1 MKVQGNRYINNPEM
15 IKNKVEKKTTVPQ
28 NIISED
34 DVKIS
39 DSARKL
45 VETARGK
52 VSDFQAMHFSSI
64 NGEIKEIPAE
74 YKCENLFKLD
84 LKATSISG
92 EQSAFEGCSENQ
104 SEVFEKWLD
113 ENASEYLTEDEMKD
127 LKGKINEMTADVDF
141 LNAQEGYR
149 GTSYESVFLLSASE
163 AGLRKVNE
171 MYVPEQLQAGF
182 SDMIDEYVHF
192 NDSARNS
199 IMEKMTPDYMV
210 VGIGSKTFANKVTYH
225 IDAERNPTG
234 SIVGRT
240 PNNEERS
247 YYKMEVSNNYS
258 TAKLW
263 GTSDKKVSKSS
274 EKNKWK
280 LTDSL
285 KEKIVELAKKD
296 AQDNV
301 YMGNAF
307 MNLRKMEVSKVAPN
321 RAALIGKFN
330 QSMNSGNMS
339 AMKEVEKADKK
350 WLCILFGIPYEAE
363 FQGEGTGS
371 AAHVYNECGEEVLT
385 YTEGVGWQEKET
397 KAESQV
403 HSALKSTYYEAFCDA
418 RKALNSEQRTG
429 GMNENIMSQDNF
441 DMKA

>member
-1 MKVQGNRYINNPEM
+1 
-15 IKNKVEKKTTVPQ
+15 
-28 NIISED
+28 
-34 DVKIS
+34 
-39 DSARKL
+39 
-45 VETARGK
+45 
-52 VSDFQAMHFSSI
+52 
-64 NGEIKEIPAE
+64 
-74 YKCENLFKLD
+74 
-84 LKATSISG
+84 
-92 EQSAFEGCSENQ
+92 
-104 SEVFEKWLD
+104 
-113 ENASEYLTEDEMKD
+113 
-127 LKGKINEMTADVDF
+127 
-141 LNAQEGYR
+141 
-149 GTSYESVFLLSASE
+149 
-163 AGLRKVNE
+163 
-171 MYVPEQLQAGF
+171 
-182 SDMIDEYVHF
+182 
-192 NDSARNS
+192 
-199 IMEKMTPDYMV
+199 
-210 VGIGSKTFANKVTYH
+210 
-225 IDAERNPTG
+225 
-234 SIVGRT
+234 
-240 PNNEERS
+240 
-247 YYKMEVSNNYS
+247 MEVSNNYS

-429 GMNENIMSQDNF
+429 GMSENIMSQGKF